1 MINVSAA
8 AASAPIPA
16 PEATLSEQTRTGP
29 EPLTPVA
36 QKFILH
42 WGEMG
47 TKWGINR
54 TVAQVHALLFVSP
67 KPLPADDISVTLAVA
82 RSNVSTSLRELQ
94 GWGIARVVHVL
105 GDRRDHFE
113 TTKDVWE
120 IFRIV
125 SEERKRREIE
135 PTLRVL
141 TECLRELKTNA
152 PADAYTRERLETM
165 LEFLTMM
172 TGLFD
177 EVLRMPVGALKGVG
191 KLRGKVITLLGTD
204 KKKAV

>member
-1 MINVSAA
+1 MTDTTKS
-8 AASAPIPA
+8 
-16 PEATLSEQTRTGP
+16 T
-29 EPLTPVA
+29 LTPVA

-54 TVAQVHALLFVSP
+54 TVAQVHALLFLSP
-67 KPLPADDISVTLAVA
+67 APVPADEIAATLSVA

-94 GWGIARVVHVL
+94 GWGIVRVVHVL

-113 TTKDVWE
+113 STKDVWE
-120 IFRIV
+120 IFRTV
-125 SEERKRREIE
+125 SEERKRREID

-141 TECLRELKTNA
+141 AECVQELKA
-152 PADAYTRERLETM
+152 ASAGDAYTRERLETM
-165 LEFLTMM
+165 LEFLTTMS
-172 TGLFD
+172 GLFE

-204 KKKAV
+204 KKKAG

>member
-1 MINVSAA
+1 M
-8 AASAPIPA
+8 
-16 PEATLSEQTRTGP
+16 LSVYSVCTEMSDNTKTS
-29 EPLTPVA
+29 LTPVA

-54 TVAQVHALLFVSP
+54 TVAQVHALLFLSP
-67 KPLPADDISVTLAVA
+67 KPVPADEIAATLAVA

-113 TTKDVWE
+113 TTQDVWE
-120 IFRIV
+120 IFRTV
-125 SEERKRREIE
+125 SEERKRREID

-141 TECLRELKTNA
+141 NECVQELKSN
-152 PADAYTRERLETM
+152 PQGDAYTRERLESM
-165 LEFLTMM
+165 LGFLTTM
-172 TGLFD
+172 TGLF
-177 EVLRMPVGALKGVG
+177 EEILRMPVGALKGVG
-191 KLRGKVITLLGTD
+191 KLRGKVITLLGNE

>member
-1 MINVSAA
+1 M
-8 AASAPIPA
+8 
-16 PEATLSEQTRTGP
+16 SEQVRTNP

-67 KPLPADDISVTLAVA
+67 KPLPADDISITLAVA

-141 TECLRELKTNA
+141 ADCVRELKA
-152 PADAYTRERLETM
+152 SSPADAYTRERLETM

-177 EVLRMPVGALKGVG
+177 EVIRMPVGALKGVG

-204 KKKAV
+204 KKKFG